1 MTNDTADKMHSEDFV
16 QFMSFAGVLMRA
28 TEHERADRIVTDPFA
43 EPLTRQI
50 SPQLA
55 PRMKK
60 WTENLPQ
67 PENYFSI
74 RTCYLDDSITRR
86 NACIHQVVL
95 FRAGLDTRAYRLESL
110 HDCQVFEVDQNFA
123 LFEHK
128 VAVLDASNA
137 SMVPDR
143 HEMVVA
149 DVNDFNWEEKL
160 LSAGFD
166 SSVPTFWAL
175 EGLTM
180 YLERGS
186 NIALLKT
193 IDILSAPRSEI
204 WGDVGGQ
211 ALEEGG
217 VAAFKQVDEL
227 SQAELGTHLF
237 RLGED
242 DAMHGVFSELPWE
255 LTLQANLVESGTHFG
270 RKWEPILSANKAPV
284 PFSFVHGVKH
294 STE

>member
-1 MTNDTADKMHSEDFV
+1 MTNDAAASGDKVQSEDFV

-28 TEHERADRIVTDPFA
+28 TEHDRDDRIVTDPFA

-50 SPQLA
+50 APQLA
-55 PRMKK
+55 PRVKK
-60 WTENLPQ
+60 WTETLPQ
-67 PENYFSI
+67 PENYFSL

-95 FRAGLDTRAYRLESL
+95 FRAGLDTRVYRC
-110 HDCQVFEVDQNFA
+110 D
-123 LFEHK
+123 
-128 VAVLDASNA
+128 
-137 SMVPDR
+137 
-143 HEMVVA
+143 
-149 DVNDFNWEEKL
+149 DFNWEEKL

-166 SSVPTFWAL
+166 SSAPTFWAL

-180 YLERGS
+180 YLERDS
-186 NIALLKT
+186 NVALLKT
-193 IDILSAPRSEI
+193 IDILSAPGSEI
-204 WGDVGGQ
+204 WGDVGGR
-211 ALEEGG
+211 ALGEGG
-217 VAAFKQVDEL
+217 VAPFKQVDEL

-255 LTLQANLVESGTHFG
+255 LTLQADLMRPGTHFG
-270 RKWEPILSANKAPV
+270 RQWEPILSASDKQPV

-294 STE
+294 SSE

>member
-1 MTNDTADKMHSEDFV
+1 MTNDAAASGDKVQSEDFV

-28 TEHERADRIVTDPFA
+28 TEHDRDDRIVTDPFA

-50 SPQLA
+50 APQLA
-55 PRMKK
+55 PRVKK
-60 WTENLPQ
+60 WTETLPQ
-67 PENYFSI
+67 PENYFSL

-95 FRAGLDTRAYRLESL
+95 FRAGLDTRVYRLEAL
-110 HDCQVFEVDQNFA
+110 HDCNVFEVDQNFV

-128 VAVLDASNA
+128 VAVLDTC
-137 SMVPDR
+137 D
-143 HEMVVA
+143 
-149 DVNDFNWEEKL
+149 DFNWEEKL

-166 SSVPTFWAL
+166 SSAPTFWAL

-180 YLERGS
+180 YLERDS
-186 NIALLKT
+186 NVALLKT
-193 IDILSAPRSEI
+193 IDILSAPGSEI
-204 WGDVGGQ
+204 WGDVGGR
-211 ALEEGG
+211 ALGEGG
-217 VAAFKQVDEL
+217 VAPFKQVDEL

-255 LTLQANLVESGTHFG
+255 LTLQADLMRPGTHFG
-270 RKWEPILSANKAPV
+270 RQWEPILSASDKQPV

-294 STE
+294 SSE

>member
-1 MTNDTADKMHSEDFV
+1 MTNDAAASGDKVQSEDFV

-28 TEHERADRIVTDPFA
+28 TEHDRDDRIVTDPFA

-50 SPQLA
+50 APQLA
-55 PRMKK
+55 PRVKK
-60 WTENLPQ
+60 WTETLPQ
-67 PENYFSI
+67 PENYFSL

-95 FRAGLDTRAYRLESL
+95 FRAGLDTRVYRLEAL
-110 HDCQVFEVDQNFA
+110 HDCNVFEVDQNFV

-128 VAVLDASNA
+128 VA
-137 SMVPDR
+137 
-143 HEMVVA
+143 
-149 DVNDFNWEEKL
+149 EKL

-166 SSVPTFWAL
+166 SSAPTFWAL

-180 YLERGS
+180 YLERDS
-186 NIALLKT
+186 NVALLKT
-193 IDILSAPRSEI
+193 IDILSAPGSEI
-204 WGDVGGQ
+204 WGDVGGR
-211 ALEEGG
+211 ALGEGG
-217 VAAFKQVDEL
+217 VAPFKQVDEL

-255 LTLQANLVESGTHFG
+255 LTLQADLMRPGTHFG
-270 RKWEPILSANKAPV
+270 RQWEPILSASDKQPV

-294 STE
+294 SSE

>member
-1 MTNDTADKMHSEDFV
+1 MTNDAAASGDKVQSEDFV

-28 TEHERADRIVTDPFA
+28 TEHDRDDRIVTDPFA

-50 SPQLA
+50 APQLA
-55 PRMKK
+55 PRVKK
-60 WTENLPQ
+60 WTETLPQ
-67 PENYFSI
+67 PENYFSL

-95 FRAGLDTRAYRLESL
+95 FRAGLDTRVYRC
-110 HDCQVFEVDQNFA
+110 D
-123 LFEHK
+123 
-128 VAVLDASNA
+128 
-137 SMVPDR
+137 
-143 HEMVVA
+143 
-149 DVNDFNWEEKL
+149 DFNWEEKL

-166 SSVPTFWAL
+166 SSAPTFWAL

-180 YLERGS
+180 YLERDS
-186 NIALLKT
+186 NVALLKT
-193 IDILSAPRSEI
+193 IDILSAPGSEI
-204 WGDVGGQ
+204 WGDVGGR
-211 ALEEGG
+211 ALGEGG
-217 VAAFKQVDEL
+217 VAPFKQVEEL

-255 LTLQANLVESGTHFG
+255 LTLQADLMRPGTHFG
-270 RKWEPILSANKAPV
+270 RQWEPILSASDKQPV

-294 STE
+294 SSE